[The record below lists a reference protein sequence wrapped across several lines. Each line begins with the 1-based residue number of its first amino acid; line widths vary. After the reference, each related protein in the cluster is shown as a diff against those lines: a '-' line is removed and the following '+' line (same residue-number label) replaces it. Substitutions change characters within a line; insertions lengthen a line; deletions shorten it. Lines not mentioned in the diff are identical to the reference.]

1 MNVMSIRGLNKSFE
15 ENRLFNQVNFDIHHG
30 ERIGIVGPNGAGK
43 TTLARILV
51 NEVEP
56 DQGAISVKGEIG
68 YLKQSI
74 DQEEMIG
81 ALLLNANSID
91 FKREKELGV
100 GSLHVDAENLSG
112 GEKLKLA
119 LAKIWSMNPDLL
131 VLDEPTN
138 HLDEKGVNWLIQEL
152 DSFQGAVLVI
162 SHDRY
167 FLDQTITRILEVEAG
182 KISDYQG
189 NYSAYRIEKQKR
201 YEDQLHHYAVQQKE
215 IKRIED
221 QLAGLTNWSEKAHRD
236 STKQD
241 GAKEYYRMKAKKMDR
256 QVKSK
261 RKRLEKELQKNQV
274 EQPEKGREVQF
285 QFQANNSRGKRV
297 MEAIHAGKCFE
308 ERWLF
313 KNSSFYMRYG
323 ERIGIIGE
331 NGCGK
336 TTLLRILLGLEQ
348 LSEGEVWSSP
358 SLKIG
363 YLSQDVHDLPEEK
376 TAIEALDV
384 TTKEEIFQAKSRLA
398 SMGMERE
405 RINATIA
412 HLSLG
417 ERTKLKLTR
426 LLMNQY
432 DVLILD
438 EPTNHLDL
446 PSREQLEDA
455 LQEFTGSLLIVSHDV
470 YFMEKMCDKLLVFEG
485 QNMKRVE
492 HSLSQYR
499 ARPKEKSS
507 SASSKKSEEQKML
520 LENEI
525 SALISKI
532 SLLLPGDEKIAELD
546 DKLAIL
552 LEKKRSL

>member
-1 MNVMSIRGLNKSFE
+1 MNVMSIRGLKKSFH
-15 ENRLFNQVNFDIHHG
+15 ENILFDQVNIDIHQG

-43 TTLARILV
+43 TTLARICV
-51 NEVEP
+51 NEIEP
-56 DQGAISVKGEIG
+56 DQGTVSFKGKIG

-81 ALLLNANSID
+81 DLRFNANSFD
-91 FKREKELGV
+91 FKREKELGI
-100 GSLHVDAENLSG
+100 GSLQVGAENLSG

-119 LAKIWSMNPDLL
+119 LTKIWSMNPDLL

-138 HLDEKGVNWLIQEL
+138 HLDEKGVNWLIREL
-152 DSFQGAVLVI
+152 HSFHGAVLII

-182 KISDYQG
+182 EISDYQG
-189 NYSAYRIEKQKR
+189 NYSIYRVEKQKR

-215 IKRIED
+215 IKRIEG
-221 QLAGLTNWSEKAHRD
+221 QIAGLTNWSEKAHRD

-261 RKRLEKELQKNQV
+261 QKRLEKELQKNQFV
-274 EQPEKGREVQF
+274 QPEQGKEVQF
-285 QFQANNSRGKRV
+285 QFQVNNSRGKRV
-297 MEAIHAGKCFE
+297 VEAVNAGKCYG

-313 KNSSFYMRYG
+313 KNSSFYMKYG

-336 TTLLRILLGLEQ
+336 TTLLQMLLGVEP
-348 LSEGEVWSSP
+348 LSEGEVWKSP

-363 YLSQDVHDLPEEK
+363 YLSQDVYDLPEKK
-376 TAIEALDV
+376 TPIEALHV
-384 TTKEEIFQAKSRLA
+384 ARKEEIFQAKSILA
-398 SMGMERE
+398 SMGMERD

-412 HLSLG
+412 QLSLG

-426 LLMNQY
+426 LLMNKY
-432 DVLILD
+432 DLLILD

-446 PSREQLEDA
+446 PSREQLEYT

-470 YFMEKMCDKLLVFEG
+470 YFMEKMCDKLLVFED
-485 QNMKRVE
+485 QKVKRIE
-492 HSLSQYR
+492 HHLSHYR
-499 ARPKEKSS
+499 ARTKEKSS
-507 SASSKKSEEQKML
+507 SASSKKNEEQKML
-520 LENEI
+520 LDNEI

-546 DKLAIL
+546 HKLAIL

>member
-81 ALLLNANSID
+81 ALRLNANSID

-261 RKRLEKELQKNQV
+261 QKRLEKELQKNQV

-285 QFQANNSRGKRV
+285 QFQTNNSRGKRV

-384 TTKEEIFQAKSRLA
+384 TTKEEI
-398 SMGMERE
+398 
-405 RINATIA
+405 
-412 HLSLG
+412 LSSEITTCFDG
-417 ERTKLKLTR
+417 DGARANQCHHRSSQSWRTNKT
-426 LLMNQY
+426 
-432 DVLILD
+432 
-438 EPTNHLDL
+438 
-446 PSREQLEDA
+446 
-455 LQEFTGSLLIVSHDV
+455 
-470 YFMEKMCDKLLVFEG
+470 
-485 QNMKRVE
+485 
-492 HSLSQYR
+492 
-499 ARPKEKSS
+499 
-507 SASSKKSEEQKML
+507 
-520 LENEI
+520 
-525 SALISKI
+525 
-532 SLLLPGDEKIAELD
+532 
-546 DKLAIL
+546 
-552 LEKKRSL
+552 